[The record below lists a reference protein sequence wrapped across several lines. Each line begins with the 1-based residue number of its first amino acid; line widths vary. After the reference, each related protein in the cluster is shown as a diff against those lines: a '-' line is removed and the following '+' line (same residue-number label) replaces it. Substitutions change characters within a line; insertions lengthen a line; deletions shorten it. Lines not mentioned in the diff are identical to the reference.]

1 MFGYVAYRAPEMPPV
16 RVIEGARFRA
26 VYVLPESTLRARLSA
41 RAAARA
47 LARDGVREAVF
58 PPEYPHREIFAR
70 RGIAAPQLTPLY
82 RATAAA
88 IVRRHL
94 AQSKIDPR
102 RASVTFAAES
112 VTPELRRVVF
122 ALAADVRYI
131 ALAKPH
137 GGDALAQALRRELGV
152 AAQVGPL
159 DTLPSADL
167 VVAFDDIAGDAL
179 RLDEALRVVYDSPY
193 PNELLAALW
202 RAGAVNAD
210 ALRVKNVT
218 RNPA

>member
-26 VYVLPESTLRARLSA
+26 VYVLPGNTLRARLSA

-47 LARDGVREAVF
+47 LARESVQAAVF
-58 PPEYPHREIFAR
+58 PPEYTHRELFAR
-70 RGIAAPQLTPLY
+70 YGIAAPPLAPLY

-94 AQSKIDPR
+94 AQSEIEPR
-102 RASVTFAAES
+102 RASVAFAAES
-112 VTPELRRVVF
+112 VTPELRRAVF

-131 ALAKPH
+131 ALAIPH
-137 GGDALAQALRRELGV
+137 GGDALAQALRRKLGV
-152 AAQVGPL
+152 AARVGPFEM
-159 DTLPSADL
+159 LPSADL
-167 VVAFDDIAGDAL
+167 VVAFDETECDAL
-179 RLDEALRVVYDSPY
+179 RLDETLRVVYDSPY

-202 RAGAVNAD
+202 RAGAINAD
-210 ALRVKNVT
+210 ALCVKNVT
-218 RNPA
+218 RDPA